1 MIFARFRGFHVQQL
15 LHVFCRPFTVNPRRN
30 RDRMCKCN
38 TVTRDDIPFA
48 IWSGLR
54 PATPYQCVRAQCGF
68 RFSSASSPTRSLTF
82 GRWGCGERCHLSHVV
97 GDSAVVLSGMSRQIA
112 LQTRSE
118 ALRRTRRGL
127 NARQGMEGAKNAY
140 RAFQEVRRADTPS
153 QGLSGRQEP
162 RQPPAKPI
170 CTVQA
175 VTRLV
180 GGRRPSVLQRWG
192 SGVLPRRFPV
202 ALKALPEPWR
212 LGRSGDRGAKTRKG
226 F

>member
-1 MIFARFRGFHVQQL
+1 MIFARFHALNVQQL
-15 LHVFCRPFTVNPRRN
+15 HHGFAVRSPLKRLRN

-54 PATPYQCVRAQCGF
+54 PDTPHQCVRAQCGF

-97 GDSAVVLSGMSRQIA
+97 GDSAVVLSGISRQIA

-118 ALRRTRRGL
+118 ALRRTKRGL
-127 NARQGMEGAKNAY
+127 NARQGMEGAQRLQSVSGGQA
-140 RAFQEVRRADTPS
+140 RRYPS

-162 RQPPAKPI
+162 RQP
-170 CTVQA
+170 
-175 VTRLV
+175 
-180 GGRRPSVLQRWG
+180 LQSPFARYRQ
-192 SGVLPRRFPV
+192 P
-202 ALKALPEPWR
+202 
-212 LGRSGDRGAKTRKG
+212 LGW
-226 F
+226 